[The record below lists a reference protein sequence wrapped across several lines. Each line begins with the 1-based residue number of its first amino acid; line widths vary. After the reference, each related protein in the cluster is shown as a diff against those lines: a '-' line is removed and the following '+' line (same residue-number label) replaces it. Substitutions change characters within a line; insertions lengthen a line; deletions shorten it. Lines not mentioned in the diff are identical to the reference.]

1 MAPTVQLIH
10 SVRHGS
16 RPLWNRKANRGKLSY
31 LVSNVIPEVA
41 KAAPGIPAIGDAYG
55 SDLPGAFVQGYSVD
69 RLGGGVKVGDVGYN
83 ADLNGWSI
91 VHVNYAPPDQ
101 FGITPNLSPW
111 TEEQTSVRSQRV
123 MYEVDV
129 VTGVPDTTKPKLASG
144 DGANVMT
151 GWVEMLVHTF
161 HTASVN
167 SGLYNYT
174 LDLMKP
180 CAVNDAGLV
189 FPRVGGPGS
198 FGSVA
203 VGPGQA
209 LYMSRSITE
218 VGGGIMRLTHQVAIS
233 QDFKLR
239 WRTEKEDGE
248 SLALN
253 TSDIYRTAS
262 FVGIW

>member
-16 RPLWNRKANRGKLSY
+16 KPVWDRKANRGKLSY
-31 LVSNVIPEVA
+31 LVSTVIPEVA

-55 SDLPGAFVQGYSVD
+55 SDLPGAFVQGYSVE
-69 RLGGGVKVGDVGYN
+69 RLGGGVKATDGGYN
-83 ADLNGWSI
+83 ADLNGWSR
-91 VHVNYAPPDQ
+91 VHVHYAPPDQ
-101 FGITPNLSPW
+101 FGITPDLSAW
-111 TEEQTSVRSQRV
+111 TEEQASVRSQRI

-129 VTGVPDTTKPKLASG
+129 ATGIPDTTKTKLAGG
-144 DGANVMT
+144 DGANVMA

-161 HTASVN
+161 HLGSVN
-167 SGLYNYT
+167 VGLYNYT
-174 LDLMKP
+174 LNLMKP
-180 CAVNDAGLV
+180 CTVNDAGLI
-189 FPRVGGPGS
+189 FPRVGGPNS

-209 LYMSRSITE
+209 LYMSRSITD
-218 VGGGIMRLTHQVAIS
+218 VATGVLKLTHQIAIS